1 MAPELTA
8 KPINRFIIAAFIIP
22 LLLLAVAAWRDH
34 DQLERSAKEQATRT
48 AIALAEQATRV
59 LEEQNG
65 ALLRLEERIA
75 GMSDDEMRGSRE
87 LHQWLVRLASNTEYV
102 FAISI
107 VGADGRAVASSH
119 VFPLPPLDARD
130 REYFRVLASNPRAQF
145 HINEPII
152 GRPIGEPVFQFA
164 RRRTS
169 ADGRFA
175 GVVMASVR
183 PEAIARFYRE
193 VEDAGDAVTLARADG
208 IVLVREPAITTGVEK
223 LPPASGL
230 MRSIASDPLAG
241 SYRTMSHLDE
251 VDRFHAYRK
260 VGRWPVYV
268 SYGRSVQAV
277 HAQWNEDLLLYG
289 SAAVIAALLLL
300 LVGSVA
306 VSKARSE
313 EAAMVRAREAD
324 ALREAEERYR
334 LAVRATND
342 AVWDW
347 DLAAKYI
354 HWTKAGDEYFGYA
367 PHDIGTSI
375 EWWVE
380 RLHPDDRARV
390 AAGLRAV
397 LAGAEEIWT
406 DEYRLRRADG
416 SYADVLDRGTVLRN
430 EEGEACRMIGAI
442 SDQSER
448 KRAEEAQKL
457 LIAELQHRTRNLL
470 AIVTS
475 VARQTERASSSHKEF
490 ARSFYD
496 RLAALSRVQ
505 SLLSRGSGHR
515 VLLGELIED
524 ELAAHG
530 ASTGDERISVDGP
543 EVALSSKT
551 VQVLTLALHELAT
564 NATKH
569 GALRQDQAKLAI
581 GWRVSGS
588 PGEPLL
594 DLKWVESRVQLPA
607 ERSTIRRGFG
617 RELIERALPYDLG
630 GETCWSLEADGVR
643 CELRVLLDTAGV
655 E

>member
-8 KPINRFIIAAFIIP
+8 KPINRFIIAAFIVP

-34 DQLERSAKEQATRT
+34 VQLERSAQEQAART
-48 AIALAEQATRV
+48 AIALAEHATRV

-65 ALLRLEERIA
+65 TLLRLEERIA
-75 GMSDDEMRGSRE
+75 GLSDDEMRGSRE

-107 VGADGRAVASSH
+107 VGADGRAVASSYG
-119 VFPLPPLDARD
+119 FPLQPVGARD
-130 REYFRVLASNPRAQF
+130 REYFRVLAGNPRAQF
-145 HINEPII
+145 HINEPMI

-183 PEAIARFYRE
+183 PEAFARFYRE
-193 VEDAGDAVTLARADG
+193 VAGAGDAVTLARADG
-208 IVLVREPAITTGVEK
+208 VVLVREPAITTGVEK

-230 MRSIASDPLAG
+230 MRSIASNSLAG
-241 SYRTMSHLDE
+241 SYRTMSYLDQ

-260 VGRWPVYV
+260 VGQWPIYV

-277 HAQWNEDLLLYG
+277 HVQWYGDLLLYG
-289 SAAVIAALLLL
+289 SVAVIAAVLLL

-313 EAAMVRAREAD
+313 EAALVRARDAD

-342 AVWDW
+342 AVLDW
-347 DLAAKYI
+347 DLASNHI
-354 HWTKAGDEYFGYA
+354 RWTKAAEPYLCYA
-367 PHDIGTSI
+367 PQDIGTSI

-380 RLHPDDRARV
+380 ALHPDDRARV
-390 AAGLRAV
+390 SAGLQA
-397 LAGAEEIWT
+397 AINGSQDIWT
-406 DEYRLRRADG
+406 GEYRLRRADG
-416 SYADVLDRGTVLRN
+416 SYADVLHRGTVLRN
-430 EEGEACRMIGAI
+430 QNGKACRMIGAI

-448 KRAEEAQKL
+448 KRAEATQKL

-475 VARQTERASSSHKEF
+475 VARQTERTSTSQEEF
-490 ARSFYD
+490 ARSFYA

-505 SLLSRGSGHR
+505 SLLSRGNGHR
-515 VLLGELIED
+515 VLLGELIEE

-530 ASTGDERISVDGP
+530 AGTKGGRISVTGP

-564 NATKH
+564 NATKY
-569 GALRQDQAKLAI
+569 GALRQDQARLTISWA
-581 GWRVSGS
+581 VSGS
-588 PGEPLL
+588 PEERLL
-594 DLKWVESRVQLPA
+594 ALKWVESGVQLLA
-607 ERSTIRRGFG
+607 ERSSIRRGFG
-617 RELIERALPYDLG
+617 RDLIERALPYDLG
-630 GETCWSLEADGVR
+630 GETCWRLEADGVH
-643 CELRVLLDTAGV
+643 CELRVLLDNTGV